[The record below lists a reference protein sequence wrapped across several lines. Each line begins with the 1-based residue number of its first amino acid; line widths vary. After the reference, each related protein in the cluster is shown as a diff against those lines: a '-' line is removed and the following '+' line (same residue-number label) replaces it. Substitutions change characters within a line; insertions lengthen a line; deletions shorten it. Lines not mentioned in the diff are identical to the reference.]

1 MAESAGRAPASGW
14 ASDSRGVESR
24 SIRGAVVAALNGS
37 AADGPVVDWAV
48 DSAARLGAP
57 LRLVTIV
64 DADSRRAPTGA
75 LHAGVGVDEVLCLD
89 PGRPVLDRAMER
101 ARSRRELADIAAAVS
116 FGPPAKALVRL
127 SESAAQVVVGAPARG
142 RLGRTLLGS
151 VAFPVVARACCPVV
165 VVPADTVVTSPR
177 RIVVG
182 VDGSEA
188 SVCAVEMALKV
199 AKDAKGA
206 RVTCVL
212 GWNLGGVGGAV
223 STEPTEPWTV
233 AERRLAVLGHR
244 TVGPV
249 AARYPGIRVDV
260 ATRYGS
266 PARAVVEAAVDLDVD
281 LVVVGSR
288 GLGGFRGVV
297 LGSVSRQVVER
308 AQHVVIVVH

>member
-1 MAESAGRAPASGW
+1 MGESAGRAPASGW

-24 SIRGAVVAALNGS
+24 STPGAVVAALNGS

-64 DADSRRAPTGA
+64 ETGSQRTRSGA
-75 LHAGVGVDEVLCLD
+75 LNRSEVDGLLCSEPGHRVLH
-89 PGRPVLDRAMER
+89 RAIER
-101 ARSRRELADIAAAVS
+101 TRLRRDVTDIAAAVA
-116 FGPPAKALVRL
+116 FGSPASVLTRR
-127 SESAAQVVVGAPARG
+127 SESADRMVVGAPARG
-142 RLGRTLLGS
+142 RVGRTLLGS
-151 VAFPVVARACCPVV
+151 VAFPVVAGACCPVV
-165 VVPADTVVTSPR
+165 VVPAETVVTSPR

-182 VDGSEA
+182 VDGSET
-188 SVCAVEMALKV
+188 SLGAVEEALRI
-199 AKDAKGA
+199 AKEAKGA

-223 STEPTEPWTV
+223 ITEPSTEPWTAV
-233 AERRLAVLGHR
+233 QRRLAVLGHQK
-244 TVGPV
+244 VGPV
-249 AARYPGIRVDV
+249 AARYPGIRLDIV
-260 ATRYGS
+260 TRYGS
-266 PARAVVEAAVDLDVD
+266 PARAVLEAAAELAAD

-288 GLGGFRGVV
+288 GLGGVRGLV

>member
-1 MAESAGRAPASGW
+1 MAESAGRPPASGV
-14 ASDSRGVESR
+14 AARGP
-24 SIRGAVVAALNGS
+24 RGAVVAALNGS

-64 DADSRRAPTGA
+64 ETGSRRTAWAGSP
-75 LHAGVGVDEVLCLD
+75 GVGGVDQVPGPD
-89 PGRPVLDRAMER
+89 PGHPVLDRAVER
-101 ARSRRELADIAAAVS
+101 ARSRRDLIDITAAVS
-116 FGPPAKALVRL
+116 CGSPASVLVRL
-127 SESAAQVVVGAPARG
+127 SESAARVVVGGPARG

-151 VAFPVVARACCPVV
+151 VAFPVVAGACCPVV

-177 RIVVG
+177 HLVVG

-188 SVCAVEMALKV
+188 SLRAVEVALTMAKE
-199 AKDAKGA
+199 ARGA

-223 STEPTEPWTV
+223 ITEPSSEHWTAV
-233 AERRLAVLGHR
+233 QRRLAVLGHR
-244 TVGPV
+244 KVGPV
-249 AARYPGIRVDV
+249 AARHPGIRVDV
-260 ATRYGS
+260 VTRYGS
-266 PARAVVEAAVDLDVD
+266 PARAVVEAAAELHVD

-288 GLGGFRGVV
+288 GLGGLRGRV

-308 AQHVVIVVH
+308 AQHVVVVAH